1 MEQTGQIKC
10 HLCGRV
16 ADYSFA
22 YARFSERE
30 AFLGVIFRGVCREC
44 LREYI
49 ERIKRDRQLRG
60 ELLLWPM
67 ILLPVGALLAALSDS
82 VTGRLTG
89 FILLGLAA
97 FVPIVLRLFQ
107 RREAMRVRRTSE
119 QENFVRYS
127 EQMCREDAQRTS
139 RQTKLI
145 YLRPEYA
152 KASAS
157 EIAREMSLDIH
168 TAERIVKLSATAQ
181 ERIRDW
187 ATYVDRV

>member
-1 MEQTGQIKC
+1 
-10 HLCGRV
+10 
-16 ADYSFA
+16 
-22 YARFSERE
+22 
-30 AFLGVIFRGVCREC
+30 
-44 LREYI
+44 
-49 ERIKRDRQLRG
+49 
-60 ELLLWPM
+60 M

-157 EIAREMSLDIH
+157 EIAREMSLDIQ